1 MYKNCCRGGTVSLP
15 KHRPFPPPLQ
25 ELVSF
30 SGGARCNTF
39 MRLIRQYN
47 SLFAFTLLGVHVDRS
62 VNTGHG
68 PYVFRINGVVH
79 HWIGSLIPLEG
90 HRPEYA
96 QLYIHDTFNEVQNRI
111 NIFSDDGDG
120 RPDPQIVTSLVHMLN
135 HTNPLVSK
143 FRMARDILLS
153 PFSPKVA
160 IRLIGTV
167 EGHGDRFSVPTTHEL
182 AALLISGLSPD
193 VSSFDIV
200 VQAHTS
206 EFQHVSPI
214 HPALMSLQYP
224 LLFPYGDVGYHTRI
238 KLKETDKP
246 IVGRDTVSM
255 LEFYAYYMHYCRGEP
270 NPILCLGRLSQQF
283 QVNSYSCVEANRLS
297 FFLFNQDLL
306 RCETYQGISDAI
318 GKGAST
324 GKDVGIKKMLPASHT
339 GSKRYMQQNFHDCMA
354 ICRVYGRPDKFTIF
368 TCNSKWP
375 EIVEALRF
383 EPGQRPT
390 DRSDMVVWVFHMK
403 LDEYLDD
410 IKEGH
415 VLALFQQVVQF
426 TRPLYLL
433 CVVLL
438 CWLYQMF

>member
-1 MYKNCCRGGTVSLP
+1 
-15 KHRPFPPPLQ
+15 
-25 ELVSF
+25 
-30 SGGARCNTF
+30 
-39 MRLIRQYN
+39 
-47 SLFAFTLLGVHVDRS
+47 
-62 VNTGHG
+62 
-68 PYVFRINGVVH
+68 
-79 HWIGSLIPLEG
+79 
-90 HRPEYA
+90 
-96 QLYIHDTFNEVQNRI
+96 
-111 NIFSDDGDG
+111 
-120 RPDPQIVTSLVHMLN
+120 
-135 HTNPLVSK
+135 
-143 FRMARDILLS
+143 MARDRLLS
-153 PFSPKVA
+153 HFSPEVA

-182 AALLISGLSPD
+182 AALLIGGLSPD

-224 LLFPYGDVGYHTRI
+224 LLFPYGDVGYHTGI

-246 IVGRDTVSM
+246 IVGRDMVSM
-255 LEFYAYYMHYCRGEP
+255 LEFYAYYMHYRRGEP
-270 NPILCLGRLSQQF
+270 NPILCSGRLSQQF
-283 QVNSYSCVEANRLS
+283 QVNSYSYVEANRLT

-354 ICRVYGRPDKFTIF
+354 ICRVYGPPDKFTTF

-390 DRSDMVVWVFHMK
+390 DRSDMVVRVFHMK
-403 LDEYLDD
+403 LDEYRDD

-415 VLALFQQVVQF
+415 VFGPVSAGNSVYQATIPSLCRSLMLAVSNVFNQFIVLCFILQLLTQMNSKSVAYHILIFWCGNPIQDKSPLLRTLISISQQSFQILIWI
-426 TRPLYLL
+426 R
-433 CVVLL
+433 
-438 CWLYQMF
+438 